1 MEVWDPKDK
10 PTVFCEIKKRV
21 EALFLKKKR
30 MTRVIVP
37 GSLTVFCVFIL
48 FLLLS
53 GCSTFNIA
61 KETAKIVD
69 MLSSGEKKEEKK
81 DDTIIITDLPP
92 LEEDEMST
100 SQKIACIKVQPECN
114 Q

>member
-1 MEVWDPKDK
+1 MEVWDPEDK

-48 FLLLS
+48 SLLLS